1 MLFLLSIVISTNKT
15 EAAVQDTNE
24 GTSNVQWEDENF
36 GESICNALKKE
47 EVTYADIEGITGISI
62 DSQYVVKLDWKDKTE
77 EYVYNSGNDMCE
89 ILALQEFSTL
99 EDGVVTKVID
109 SNSFETIE
117 CNIFGAPCKIIAMT
131 RQKSDVRGIVRSTK
145 ARR

>member
-1 MLFLLSIVISTNKT
+1 MDVFLLSIVISTNKT

-24 GTSNVQWEDENF
+24 GTLNVQWEDENF

-47 EVTYADIEGITGISI
+47 EVTYAD
-62 DSQYVVKLDWKDKTE
+62 
-77 EYVYNSGNDMCE
+77 
-89 ILALQEFSTL
+89 
-99 EDGVVTKVID
+99 GVVTRVID

-131 RQKSDVRGIVRSTK
+131 RRKSDERGIVRSTK
-145 ARR
+145 TR

>member
-1 MLFLLSIVISTNKT
+1 M
-15 EAAVQDTNE
+15 A
-24 GTSNVQWEDENF
+24 
-36 GESICNALKKE
+36 
-47 EVTYADIEGITGISI
+47 Y
-62 DSQYVVKLDWKDKTE
+62 
-77 EYVYNSGNDMCE
+77 
-89 ILALQEFSTL
+89 
-99 EDGVVTKVID
+99 GVVTKVID